1 MSEQS
6 IKNEVSIKNKMSIKN
21 EGSIPLPT
29 WVAVE
34 SVLRE
39 LQSE

>member
-1 MSEQS
+1 MNEQ
-6 IKNEVSIKNKMSIKN
+6 SIKN

-29 WVAVE
+29 WVAIE